1 MDYKKAGIIIVAA
14 SIVVTLAAVVLSGKG
29 NSDSK
34 IQASTGSGKVAVINL
49 SGTIA
54 STQDAS
60 LFGSASSSSL
70 TMADLERAE
79 KDRSLKAVVLRIDSP
94 GGSAS
99 ASQELYDQVLR
110 LKKSGKTVV
119 ASFGDMAA
127 SGGYFVGA
135 AADKI
140 VAVPSTVTGSIGVI
154 STVPNLEELYK
165 MIGYKERV
173 FKSGPHKDMLSPSR
187 PLTTEEEE
195 IMQELIDETYDQF
208 VIAVANGRGLP
219 QEKVRQLADGRI
231 YTGSQA
237 KEIGLV
243 DELGGKREAIELATK
258 LAGIKGEPEVVEY
271 RRVPGLVDILR
282 GVQTI
287 SQKYALPLPPAYTTI
302 KY

>member
-14 SIVVTLAAVVLSGKG
+14 SIVITLAAVVLSGKG

-173 FKSGPHKDMLSPSR
+173 FKSGPHKDILSPSR